1 MSSPGSIVIRYCA
14 FNNAFVTL
22 RSVGFSRIENCQF
35 STDETSAVIIE
46 GLPPIS
52 RQRPISRPVEEWMT
66 SNGIDSLGLEDLYDL
81 SVVDGDAGTKNG
93 IKAMPGKG
101 IEPQNEKFPP
111 VPVKLPGGQMR
122 GNSGSQLTVL
132 TNDLSQPP
140 LGVSCQTRRY
150 YLDTQCREVVRSI
163 HGCIIRNNCF
173 CVGKGAVLV
182 RRRGH
187 AWIEGNEIG
196 RLSHGVR
203 CLTGAK
209 VVILNNRIH
218 DCGTSGI
225 FFRERSTGLVAGNH
239 IYSNKEAGAD
249 IRSGSDPI
257 LQHNHIHRGKRSG
270 VVILDRGKGIIRD
283 NDIYD
288 NKEAGVYILYR
299 GNPIVK

>member
-1 MSSPGSIVIRYCA
+1 
-14 FNNAFVTL
+14 
-22 RSVGFSRIENCQF
+22 
-35 STDETSAVIIE
+35 
-46 GLPPIS
+46 
-52 RQRPISRPVEEWMT
+52 MT

-81 SVVDGDAGTKNG
+81 SVVEPDVPGARNNSKPMPDKGTSPLGSKCPAVPIKLTDGQTK
-93 IKAMPGKG
+93 
-101 IEPQNEKFPP
+101 
-111 VPVKLPGGQMR
+111 
-122 GNSGSQLTVL
+122 GNSGSQVTVL
-132 TNDLSQPP
+132 TNDLCQHKNPQ
-140 LGVSCQTRRY
+140 GVGCQSHPRRY
-150 YLDTQCREVVRSI
+150 HLDTQCRDVVRSI

-225 FFRERSTGLVAGNH
+225 IFRERSTGLVAGNH
-239 IYSNKEAGAD
+239 IYGNKEAGAD

-257 LQHNHIHRGKRSG
+257 LQHNHIHSGKRSG
-270 VVILDRGKGIIRD
+270 VVILDRGKGVIRD

-299 GNPIVK
+299 GNPIVRYFTTVVLITCRLTCA